1 MHFPAECWA
10 TKAVSTLL
18 SSAGDRDQSLHAP
31 PLGALGFLPGHRK
44 KKKKVNSASCILCK
58 FKPRS
63 ESLVNLP

>member
-31 PLGALGFLPGHRK
+31 PLGALGFLPSHRK
-44 KKKKVNSASCILCK
+44 KKKKKSIQLLASFVNSSQDLK
-58 FKPRS
+58 V
-63 ESLVNLP
+63 L